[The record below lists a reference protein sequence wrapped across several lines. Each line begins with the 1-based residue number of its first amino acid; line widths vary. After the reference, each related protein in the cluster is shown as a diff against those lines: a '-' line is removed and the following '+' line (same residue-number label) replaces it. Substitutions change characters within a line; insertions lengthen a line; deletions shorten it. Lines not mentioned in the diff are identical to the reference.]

1 MSLTSMLFRA
11 ARLSATGRAIRLGP
25 ETTTKRLA
33 RIIIGRA
40 WARTGIPR
48 WPR

>member
-1 MSLTSMLFRA
+1 VSVTSTLYKA
-11 ARLSATGRAIRLGP
+11 ARLSATLRAILRGPVALG
-25 ETTTKRLA
+25 KRLI
-33 RIIIGRA
+33 RITIGRA

>member
-1 MSLTSMLFRA
+1 MRLTSLLYRA
-11 ARLSATGRAIRLGP
+11 ARASADVNAIRRGP
-25 ETTTKRLA
+25 KAVGKRIV
-33 RIIIGRA
+33 RKQIGRA

>member
-1 MSLTSMLFRA
+1 MGVTETLFKA
-11 ARLSATGRAIRLGP
+11 ARLSATLRAASRGP
-25 ETTTKRLA
+25 GALAKRFV
-33 RIIIGRA
+33 RILIGRA